1 MEQIFYNGKIITMC
15 AVDEAQE
22 RSIEP
27 EAVLI
32 EDGKI
37 KMTGK
42 LSDIEECA
50 DASAQRRNLE
60 GKCLM
65 PVCHCAGM

>member
-22 RSIEP
+22 RSIEL

-42 LSDIEECA
+42 LTDLEE
-50 DASAQRRNLE
+50 
-60 GKCLM
+60 
-65 PVCHCAGM
+65 